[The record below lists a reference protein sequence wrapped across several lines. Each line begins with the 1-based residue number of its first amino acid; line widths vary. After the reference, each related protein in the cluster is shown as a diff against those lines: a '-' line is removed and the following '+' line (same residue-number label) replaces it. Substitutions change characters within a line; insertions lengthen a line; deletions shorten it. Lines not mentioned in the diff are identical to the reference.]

1 MGTVIQWHS
10 DTDMLAMIVQHCQTL
25 LTCLLI
31 FLLTPRH
38 APAPV
43 AAVKALQQGRPRQL
57 GAARAGEPHRLPD
70 LVVELHL
77 DTTCQTYSD
86 KDTDL

>member
-1 MGTVIQWHS
+1 MQAMVYGCATLS
-10 DTDMLAMIVQHCQTL
+10 NTADMSGDI
-25 LTCLLI
+25 I
-31 FLLTPRH
+31 LLTPRH

-43 AAVKALQQGRPRQL
+43 AAVKALQQGRPGQL

-77 DTTCQTYSD
+77 DTTCQTSRN